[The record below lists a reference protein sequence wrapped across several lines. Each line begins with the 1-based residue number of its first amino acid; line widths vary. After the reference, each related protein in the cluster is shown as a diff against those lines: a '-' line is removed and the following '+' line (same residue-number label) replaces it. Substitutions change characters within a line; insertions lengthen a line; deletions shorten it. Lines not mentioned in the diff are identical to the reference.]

1 MSARVELLEHGSL
14 PKPEGKAVRVE
25 DRREKVAAQPP
36 RGRVM
41 AHQIAVFAEN
51 KPGRIERVS
60 RILGEAGVNIRAI
73 TVATAD
79 AFGIIKLLVDDP
91 EKAYAALAA
100 GGVSVFKREIVAVVM
115 DDRPGG
121 LLAAT
126 QALSKA
132 GINIEDAYGFVIE
145 DKRRAVLVVE
155 VEKIPEA
162 IDVLREQGIRTL
174 SDDEIYT
181 L

>member
-1 MSARVELLEHGSL
+1 MRSFLEAFFSLAAARFGGPADTH
-14 PKPEGKAVRVE
+14 
-25 DRREKVAAQPP
+25 
-36 RGRVM
+36 
-41 AHQIAVFAEN
+41 
-51 KPGRIERVS
+51 RVS
-60 RILGEAGVNIRAI
+60 Q
-73 TVATAD
+73 
-79 AFGIIKLLVDDP
+79 
-91 EKAYAALAA
+91 ALAA

-145 DKRRAVLVVE
+145 DQRRAVLVVE

-162 IDVLREQGIRTL
+162 IDVLREHGIRTL

>member
-1 MSARVELLEHGSL
+1 
-14 PKPEGKAVRVE
+14 
-25 DRREKVAAQPP
+25 
-36 RGRVM
+36 M

-60 RILGEAGVNIRAI
+60 RLLGEAGVNIRAI
-73 TVATAD
+73 TIATAE
-79 AFGIIKLLVDDP
+79 AFGVIKLLVDDP
-91 EKAYAALAA
+91 AKAYAALAA
-100 GGVSVFKREIVAVVM
+100 GGLSVFKREIVAIVM

-121 LLAAT
+121 LHAAAE
-126 QALSKA
+126 ALSRA
-132 GINIEDAYGFVIE
+132 GINIEDAYGFVVE

-162 IDVLREQGIRTL
+162 VGALREHGIRTL
-174 SDDEIYT
+174 TDEEIYT

>member
-1 MSARVELLEHGSL
+1 MSMITLSQADKIIDAIIVRARELKCRPISVVVVEPGAIVKAFKKEDGSAMMRF
-14 PKPEGKAVRVE
+14 E
-25 DRREKVAAQPP
+25 
-36 RGRVM
+36 M
-41 AHQIAVFAEN
+41 AM
-51 KPGRIERVS
+51 G
-60 RILGEAGVNIRAI
+60 
-73 TVATAD
+73 
-79 AFGIIKLLVDDP
+79 
-91 EKAYAALAA
+91 KAYAALAA

-162 IDVLREQGIRTL
+162 IDVLREQGLRTL